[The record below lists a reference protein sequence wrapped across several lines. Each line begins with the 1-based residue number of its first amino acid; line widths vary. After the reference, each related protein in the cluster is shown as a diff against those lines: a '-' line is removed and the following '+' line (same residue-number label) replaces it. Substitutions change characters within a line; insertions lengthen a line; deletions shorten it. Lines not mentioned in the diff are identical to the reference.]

1 MASKALI
8 FDINNTR
15 MKEDGLTPSQITRVY
30 EGIAKELFSAGFDER
45 IQHSAYRTTG
55 IEGVKALLTLINRK
69 DKYPLFCQ
77 YKSRVHWMTCDV
89 AVLITDAFNVHSL
102 NLELN

>member
-8 FDINNTR
+8 FDINSTR
-15 MKEDGLTPSQITRVY
+15 IKEDGLTPSQITRVY

-45 IQHSAYRTTG
+45 IQHSACRTTNV
-55 IEGVKALLTLINRK
+55 EGAKALLTLMDRK

-77 YKSRVHWMTCDV
+77 YKSRVHWMTCAEYSD
-89 AVLITDAFNVHSL
+89 ITDAFNVHPA
-102 NLELN
+102 NFGEI